1 MGIGGGGSRKF
12 CQGWRYGG
20 LLFSQ
25 PSTYF
30 TEGRTNL
37 PPEAIGP
44 LGSNCFLRGVRTY
57 SHL

>member
-12 CQGWRYGG
+12 CQGWGYGG

-37 PPEAIGP
+37 PWVQLLLEG
-44 LGSNCFLRGVRTY
+44 GTY
-57 SHL
+57 L